1 MQDMYWV
8 KATVIDTNDYEGIEV
23 KKAFTIEKANS
34 MITIHHDLSKAQDG
48 QAVKEPSITQMGS
61 QSVPVY
67 EWYEKNDGVARNTT
81 WTKLVEAPSE
91 VGNYKLV
98 ITVGEDKNYQA
109 VTTEIEFMIREAES
123 TVIEGNQ
130 VNGVQTGDG
139 TQVGVWAILVG
150 LSTGMMIYFRKKNG
164 KEEV

>member
-1 MQDMYWV
+1 
-8 KATVIDTNDYEGIEV
+8 
-23 KKAFTIEKANS
+23 
-34 MITIHHDLSKAQDG
+34 
-48 QAVKEPSITQMGS
+48 MGS